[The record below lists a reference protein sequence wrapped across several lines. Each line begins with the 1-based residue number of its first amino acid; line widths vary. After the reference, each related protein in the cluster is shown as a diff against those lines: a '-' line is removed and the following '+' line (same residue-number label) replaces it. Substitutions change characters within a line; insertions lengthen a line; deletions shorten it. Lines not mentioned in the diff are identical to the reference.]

1 MECCVGRWRHQMQL
15 RSPPRTAARRSGQN
29 GEEWQEKGEHTAQ
42 RQRNSMR
49 LSAERSDDRRG
60 VSVCF
65 LLAKRYRDN
74 GSPTGL
80 LLGFAIQDG
89 GRQQSGR
96 VPWAKHASEKSF
108 LLCANP
114 TAAPP
119 LALALLL
126 LTRSRHKRRE
136 VRRAGQS
143 ECLLP
148 PPSLHPSQRTLA
160 ALPPRSN
167 PSSKA
172 SPRCSPARSLPRP

>member
-29 GEEWQEKGEHTAQ
+29 EEEWQEKGEHTAQ

-126 LTRSRHKRRE
+126 LTRSRHKRE
-136 VRRAGQS
+136 VGRAGQT
-143 ECLLP
+143 ERLLP
-148 PPSLHPSQRTLA
+148 LSL
-160 ALPPRSN
+160 
-167 PSSKA
+167 PSSLPADPRGVAA
-172 SPRCSPARSLPRP
+172 SIEPVE